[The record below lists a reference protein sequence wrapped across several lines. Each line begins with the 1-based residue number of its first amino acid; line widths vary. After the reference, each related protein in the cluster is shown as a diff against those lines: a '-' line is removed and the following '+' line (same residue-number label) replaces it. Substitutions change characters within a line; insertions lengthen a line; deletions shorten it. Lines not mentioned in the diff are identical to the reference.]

1 MRHSVFM
8 RCVFEVDDYY
18 FSLRYTLMMMMMVS
32 LIAFDEWFDGQG
44 RDLDAL
50 VYFCFSRDVYAMWF
64 SFLEGGEVM
73 RKMVCVNW

>member
-1 MRHSVFM
+1 MRF
-8 RCVFEVDDYY
+8 VFEVDDYH
-18 FSLRYTLMMMMMVS
+18 FPLRYTLIMMMMMVS

-64 SFLEGGEVM
+64 NF
-73 RKMVCVNW
+73 